1 MTVEL
6 RPMGALPFCK
16 GTVMLPRD
24 RRAALAGMAL
34 AAPSR
39 PPVVH
44 VHGALNVVVNALGA
58 KWLPRAT
65 RSIWPEWL
73 GADGAEHLVDD
84 LRASLGAF
92 DAVALHVPRQP
103 GRRSL
108 AMVVICAGEARAFV
122 KAKPDRAALA
132 LEGAAL
138 AALSDEA
145 PCALR
150 IARPIA
156 RGSAC
161 GVDWLA
167 TTVVE
172 GRHLPTFSEPG
183 AEYDSWLLE
192 RLGPVL
198 GDGAPTHWTPA
209 HGDLAPWN
217 LRRRAG
223 LTWLLDWE
231 NVGWAPPGA
240 DRTYFR
246 AARAVLLREAPEA
259 APAEAVDYWIA
270 KVQVRAEGGD
280 PLNRRLL
287 DVLPRMRSA
296 GARA

>member
-1 MTVEL
+1 
-6 RPMGALPFCK
+6 MGALPFCK

-24 RRAALAGMAL
+24 RRSALAGMAL

-44 VHGALNVVVNALGA
+44 VHRALNVVVNAFGA
-58 KWLPRAT
+58 RWLPPAS
-65 RSIWPEWL
+65 RSVWPEWL
-73 GADGAEHLVDD
+73 GTEGAAHLMDD
-84 LRASLGAF
+84 LEASLGTF

-108 AMVVICAGEARAFV
+108 AMVVIRAGEARAFV
-122 KAKPDRAALA
+122 KAKPDAAALA

-138 AALSDEA
+138 AALSDDA
-145 PCALR
+145 PRALQ

-156 RGSAC
+156 CGSAS

-183 AEYDSWLLE
+183 ADYDAWLSD

-198 GDGAPTHWTPA
+198 GGGAPSHWTPA

-223 LTWLLDWE
+223 QTWLLDWE
-231 NVGWAPPGA
+231 SVGWAPPGA

-246 AARAVLLREAPEA
+246 AARAVLLRGAPEP
-259 APAEAVDYWIA
+259 APAEAVGYWIA
-270 KVQVRAEGGD
+270 KVKGRAEGGD
-280 PLNRRLL
+280 PLNCRLL
-287 DVLPRMRSA
+287 EVLPRMRAA
-296 GARA
+296 GDTGT

>member
-1 MTVEL
+1 VTVEL

-16 GTVMLPRD
+16 GTVLLPRH
-24 RRAALAGMAL
+24 RRSALAGMAL

-44 VHGALNVVVNALGA
+44 VHRALNVIVHALGA
-58 KWLPRAT
+58 RWLPGAS
-65 RSIWPEWL
+65 RSVWPEWL
-73 GADGAEHLVDD
+73 GTEGAEHLIEDIA
-84 LRASLGAF
+84 RSLGPF

-108 AMVVICAGEARAFV
+108 AMVVVSAGEARAFV
-122 KAKPDRAALA
+122 KAKPDAAALA

-138 AALSDEA
+138 AALSEG
-145 PCALR
+145 PSGGLH

-156 RGSAC
+156 CGSAH
-161 GVDWLA
+161 GVEWLA

-172 GRHLPTFSEPG
+172 GRHLPTFGEPG
-183 AEYDSWLLE
+183 PEYEEWLGE

-198 GDGAPTHWTPA
+198 RDGAPAHWTPA

-246 AARAVLLREAPEA
+246 AARAVLLREGPQT

-270 KVQVRAEGGD
+270 KVERRAEGGD

-287 DVLPRMRSA
+287 EVLPRMRD
-296 GARA
+296 ARDRA